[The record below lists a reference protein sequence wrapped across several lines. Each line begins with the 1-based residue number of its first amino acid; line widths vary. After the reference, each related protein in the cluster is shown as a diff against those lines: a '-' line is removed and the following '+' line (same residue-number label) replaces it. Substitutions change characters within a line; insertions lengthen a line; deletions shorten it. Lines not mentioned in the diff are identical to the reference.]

1 MRTIFAT
8 GTPSVPAL
16 TTAYDRA
23 ATTWHRTISKFGFLE
38 AYGDLLADAADRLP
52 RTELPL
58 RVLDAGSGTAG
69 FSVAFARRIGHAEFD
84 LLDLSSEMLAK
95 GAQTMAAEGMA
106 CNQICCDVSTL
117 TQRRKRYDVV
127 LSAHLIEHIDDAV
140 SVLADLRS
148 VLAPGGL
155 VVLAVSKPHWC
166 TALVRLR
173 WKNRAYQ
180 PQEMRGLL
188 ELSGFEDIETFA
200 FSSGPP
206 SRLSAGYI
214 ASTPKGDQS

>member
-1 MRTIFAT
+1 MRTFFAI
-8 GTPSVPAL
+8 GAPSVPAL

-52 RTELPL
+52 RTEQPL

-69 FSVAFARRIGHAEFD
+69 FSVAFARQIGHAEFD
-84 LLDLSSEMLAK
+84 LLDVSSEMLAK
-95 GAQTMAAEGMA
+95 GALTMAVEGMA

-117 TQRRKRYDVV
+117 TQRRNRYDVV
-127 LSAHLIEHIDDAV
+127 LSAHLIEHIGDAAT
-140 SVLADLRS
+140 VLADLRS
-148 VLAPGGL
+148 VLTPGGL

-173 WKNRAYQ
+173 WKNRAYR
-180 PQEMRGLL
+180 PKEMRGLL
-188 ELSGFEDIETFA
+188 EQSGFEDIETFA

-214 ASTPKGDQS
+214 ASAPKGDQS